1 MHTPDD
7 QFEENTETV
16 RLIDGHRGVEMP
28 VCYMKRAKITAG
40 EYLIFYRVA
49 FRHEPKQQKG
59 GGSGSSPLRTG
70 GNSKLASPGSAISG
84 KAPASNN
91 MDDATDYAIDNSDF
105 FHEQRKIVLSV
116 HFPAQSKLQMQRI
129 ETEPTYGKDIFVRM
143 RRHYKQK
150 FEQGVQIDDVIHL

>member
-7 QFEENTETV
+7 QFDENTETV

-49 FRHEPKQQKG
+49 FRHEPKQTG
-59 GGSGSSPLRTG
+59 GSSPLRTG
-70 GNSKLASPGSAISG
+70 GNKLASPGSAISG

-91 MDDATDYAIDNSDF
+91 MDDATDYAIDNSNF

-116 HFPAQSKLQMQRI
+116 HFPA
-129 ETEPTYGKDIFVRM
+129 
-143 RRHYKQK
+143 
-150 FEQGVQIDDVIHL
+150 

>member
-1 MHTPDD
+1 
-7 QFEENTETV
+7 
-16 RLIDGHRGVEMP
+16 MP
-28 VCYMKRAKITAG
+28 VCYLKRAKITAG

-49 FRHEPKQQKG
+49 FRHEPKQ
-59 GGSGSSPLRTG
+59 SGSPLRTG
-70 GNSKLASPGSAISG
+70 GSHKFASPGSAISS
-84 KAPASNN
+84 KAPATHN
-91 MDDATDYAIDNSDF
+91 MDDATDQGIKNSNF

-150 FEQGVQIDDVIHL
+150 FEQGV